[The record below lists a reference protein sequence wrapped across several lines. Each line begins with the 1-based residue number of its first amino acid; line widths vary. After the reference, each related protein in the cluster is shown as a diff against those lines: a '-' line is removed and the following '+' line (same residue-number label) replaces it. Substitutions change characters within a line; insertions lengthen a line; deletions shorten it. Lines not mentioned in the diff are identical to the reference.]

1 MIGVYAIRNVVA
13 GKVYIGSSGNIKK
26 RLICQKSYLKNGNHP
41 ATIRSLRGAKQD
53 ISQFSFDVV
62 CETEN
67 IDQARELEDF
77 LLAEIPQDQLY
88 NLALDYTGG
97 KVKRINLERYR
108 DGAAKRL
115 TDPEFRNK
123 LSQACK
129 GKRQIVTC
137 PKCGVSG
144 GGGNMRRYHFDR
156 CGNESKS

>member
-41 ATIRSLRGAKQD
+41 ATIRSLRGTKQD
-53 ISQFSFDVV
+53 VSQFSFDVV

-67 IDQARELEDF
+67 IDQARELENF

-115 TDPEFRNK
+115 SDPEFRNK
-123 LSQACK
+123 LSQSCK

-156 CGNESKS
+156 CRNESKP